1 MTSYRY
7 LNPVSRGISRKIPEC
22 YGFDVETY
30 NNNQEMSVCSFV
42 NDKDIAVF
50 YTRKEALAWLDIKA
64 EKKSRSKWP
73 FFIVATNMPFDASVL
88 FGRGKELVNFKPFFR
103 DTTIIT
109 GVYKGLKFLDTMN
122 YAPMSVEAWGD
133 LLGCPKMRS
142 PVNLGQ
148 KPQTEEEL
156 AYLTAYNI
164 QDSLISFKAWQSLYS
179 RLLGMGG
186 RLKATIASTSLEF
199 YRRNFQRESMMST
212 PKDRLAFERASYYG
226 GRTEVFDRGLLPI
239 GKYNMYDKVSM
250 YPFVMSDR
258 AYPDTRY
265 PKFVAPREQN
275 IEDYMGLSEVSIT
288 APDLD
293 YPLLPFRVGKKL
305 IFPVGSFRGVYTH
318 AELSESL
325 RLGYHIE
332 EIHRQLVFRRECSPF
347 KDFVRCV
354 YTRKEEATEK
364 EIRLLMKLIL
374 NSLYGKFGARMEI
387 EKVFEHI
394 GTIDWRKVPE
404 KFKIIEQYVSYERE
418 LPENKIP
425 KYVIPVIAS
434 YVTSY
439 ARLELYK
446 YFKEKPLYCD
456 TDSIILDHTIE
467 ETPGLGGMKL
477 EEPGT
482 TGYIVKPKMYMFGDK
497 VKIKGAIMRR
507 PKKSDSPEEYK
518 NKQEYNLRIFE
529 SILQGEPVPQSKF
542 MKFRESLRRKDCS
555 FNEVRDFLKTYT
567 LEDNKRYWERPFSRE
582 DFQASLPLVIS

>member
-1 MTSYRY
+1 M
-7 LNPVSRGISRKIPEC
+7 NPITRGISKKIPEC
-22 YGFDVETY
+22 YGFDTETFD
-30 NNNQEMSVCSFV
+30 NNQKMSVCSFV
-42 NDKDIAVF
+42 NDIETHVF
-50 YTRKEALAWLDIKA
+50 FTRKEAIAWLDQKA
-64 EKKSRSKWP
+64 LQKARSKRP
-73 FFIVATNMPFDASVL
+73 VYIIATNMQFDVAVL
-88 FGRGKELVNFKPFFR
+88 FGNGKELTDFKPFFR
-103 DTTIIT
+103 DTTMIT
-109 GVYKGLKFLDTMN
+109 GSYKGLKFLDTMN
-122 YAPMSVEAWGD
+122 YAPLSVEGWGEH
-133 LLGCPKMRS
+133 LGFPKMRS

-148 KPQTEEEL
+148 KPQSEEEM

-179 RLLGMGG
+179 RLLGMNG
-186 RLKATIASTSLEF
+186 RLKATIASTAMEY
-199 YRRNFQRESMMST
+199 YRKNFQKESMMST

-226 GRTEVFDRGLLPI
+226 GRTEVFARGLLPR
-239 GKYNMYDKVSM
+239 GEYYMYDKVSM

-265 PKFVAPREQN
+265 AKFVSPRSRN
-275 IEDYMGLSEVSIT
+275 IEDFLGISEVTVT
-288 APDLD
+288 APMLE
-293 YPLLPFRVGKKL
+293 YPLLPYRVGLKL
-305 IFPVGSFRGVYTH
+305 IFPVGTFRGVYTH
-318 AELSESL
+318 VELSEA
-325 RLGYHIE
+325 RKLGYVIQ
-332 EIHRQLVFRRECSPF
+332 EIHKQLIFTRSCSPF
-347 KDFVRCV
+347 KEFVEV
-354 YTRKEEATEK
+354 LFAKKESAADKEE
-364 EIRLLMKLIL
+364 RLLMKLIL
-374 NSLYGKFGARMEI
+374 NSFYGKFGARMET
-387 EKVFEHI
+387 EKVCEHI

-467 ETPGLGGMKL
+467 ETSGLGGMKL

-497 VKIKGAIMRR
+497 VKVKGAIMRR
-507 PKKSDSPEEYK
+507 PKKSDSPEETK
-518 NKQEYNLRIFE
+518 NKQAYNRRIFE

-555 FNEVRDFLKTYT
+555 FNEVRDFLKSYT

-582 DFQASLPLVIS
+582 DFQASAPLVIS